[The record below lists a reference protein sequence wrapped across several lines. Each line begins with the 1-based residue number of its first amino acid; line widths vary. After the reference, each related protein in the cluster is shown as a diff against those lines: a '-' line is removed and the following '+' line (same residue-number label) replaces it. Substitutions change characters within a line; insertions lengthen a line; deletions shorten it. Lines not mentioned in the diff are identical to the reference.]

1 MRAPHS
7 FRHLALAFGVAACA
21 AATPSTTTTPS
32 KPAGGTGTSS
42 STRPAPGRTTRDT
55 TVITDPELERRIAR
69 LELRVMEKDAVIED
83 LQSRL
88 DDSRADIVRTL
99 AKIQSSASR
108 AEAASGVA
116 EAELALR
123 PLQSGENAQSAT
135 TLQIAKIVKQG
146 SAEFDKGN
154 FGGALY
160 LANQAKALAASYSA
174 GRASS
179 NGTKLRSGETAFAI
193 PLHLKVSS
201 RANVREG
208 PGTTFGISFSAEAG
222 TILTG
227 MSYLDEWIRVGADD
241 GRTGWIHRTLIV
253 KP

>member
-1 MRAPHS
+1 M
-7 FRHLALAFGVAACA
+7 
-21 AATPSTTTTPS
+21 
-32 KPAGGTGTSS
+32 
-42 STRPAPGRTTRDT
+42 
-55 TVITDPELERRIAR
+55 ER
-69 LELRVMEKDAVIED
+69 DAVIED

-123 PLQSGENAQSAT
+123 PLQSGENAQSAAT
-135 TLQIAKIVKQG
+135 QQIAKIVKQG
-146 SAEFDKGN
+146 SGEFDKGN
-154 FGGALY
+154 YGGALY
-160 LANQAKALAASYSA
+160 LANQAKALAAAYSA

-179 NGTKLRSGETAFAI
+179 GGVKLRSGEMAFAI

-208 PGTTFGISFSAEAG
+208 PGTTFGITFSAEAG
-222 TILTG
+222 TIVTG
-227 MSYLDEWIRVGADD
+227 MSYLDEWIRVASDD